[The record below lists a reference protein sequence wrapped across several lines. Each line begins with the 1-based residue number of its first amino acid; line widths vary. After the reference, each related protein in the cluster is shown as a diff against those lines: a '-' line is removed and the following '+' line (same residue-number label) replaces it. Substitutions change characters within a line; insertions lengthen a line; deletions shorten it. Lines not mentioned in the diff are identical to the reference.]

1 MSMLFIDPSHEVKFD
16 LVAGRSVER
25 VIRLQNN
32 TTHPVAFKVK
42 TTAPKRYFV
51 RPSSGLIEAKTG
63 VTVRLVMQAQKTSAR
78 PVGAEKDKFLIQA
91 SKVGA
96 ASVSEVLR
104 GFESEEKAARAV
116 FDSVERTS
124 IQERKLACSFAAPP
138 SSSMLAAAPP
148 PPAAGGR
155 GEASRGVA
163 SGMGGSREGGSEV
176 EALRLLLESEKQLTE
191 RLASELRQEKKR
203 ALELEEKQDRLQREL
218 RDNEDTVKALEEL
231 QGQFK
236 ALQAEAR
243 SKGKGES
250 KEGERTA
257 ALAVTGGGSSLNS
270 TLLLMLITLLCV
282 LFFRLTT

>member
-1 MSMLFIDPSHEVKFD
+1 
-16 LVAGRSVER
+16 
-25 VIRLQNN
+25 
-32 TTHPVAFKVK
+32 
-42 TTAPKRYFV
+42 
-51 RPSSGLIEAKTG
+51 
-63 VTVRLVMQAQKTSAR
+63 
-78 PVGAEKDKFLIQA
+78 
-91 SKVGA
+91 
-96 ASVSEVLR
+96 
-104 GFESEEKAARAV
+104 
-116 FDSVERTS
+116 
-124 IQERKLACSFAAPP
+124 
-138 SSSMLAAAPP
+138 
-148 PPAAGGR
+148 
-155 GEASRGVA
+155 
-163 SGMGGSREGGSEV
+163 MGGSREGGSEV

-250 KEGERTA
+250 KDGEKTA